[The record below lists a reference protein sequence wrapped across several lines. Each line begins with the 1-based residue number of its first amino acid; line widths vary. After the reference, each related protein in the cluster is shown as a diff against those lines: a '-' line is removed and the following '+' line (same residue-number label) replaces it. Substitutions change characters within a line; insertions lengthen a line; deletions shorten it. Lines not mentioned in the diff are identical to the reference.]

1 MLIDCIL
8 FDLGN
13 VLLFH
18 DAQRRLRALA
28 DFTGQS
34 PQAIG
39 EFLSLR
45 EISDELDLG
54 HTDAGGLSAALG
66 ELAGRPVTQKDAMR
80 LWLSVFEP
88 NLDLWHRLPKLGER
102 HSLGVFSNNPPFIR
116 QIFPHTTRFDQ
127 VLLSS
132 QFGAMKPDIAVF
144 KAVQASLSYP
154 PEHVLFV
161 DDKRENIEQAFS
173 IGWNAIEF
181 HSNDALATD
190 FVRLGLS

>member
-34 PQAIG
+34 SQAVG
-39 EFLSLR
+39 EFLSVR
-45 EISDELDLG
+45 DISDELDLG
-54 HTDAGGLSAALG
+54 YMDGAGLSAALG
-66 ELAGRPVTQKDAMR
+66 ELAGRPVTQRDAMR

-88 NLDLWHRLPKLGER
+88 NLDLWNRLPKLGER

-127 VLLSS
+127 VFLSS
-132 QFGAMKPDIAVF
+132 QFGVMKPDIAVF
-144 KAVQASLSYP
+144 NAVQATLSYQ

-161 DDKRENIEQAFS
+161 DDKRENVEQAFS

-181 HSNDALATD
+181 RSNDSLATD
-190 FVRLGLS
+190 FARLGLS

>member
-39 EFLSLR
+39 VFLSQNG
-45 EISDELDLG
+45 ISDELDLG
-54 HTDAGGLSAALG
+54 HMDAAGLSAALG
-66 ELAGRPVTQKDAMR
+66 ELAGRPVTQKDAMQ

-88 NLDLWHRLPKLGER
+88 NIDLWNRLPRLGER

-127 VLLSS
+127 IFLSS
-132 QFGAMKPDIAVF
+132 QFGVMKPDIEVF
-144 KAVQASLSYP
+144 KAVQASISYP

-161 DDKRENIEQAFS
+161 DDKHENVERAFS

-181 HSNDALATD
+181 RSNDSLVTD
-190 FVRLGLS
+190 FARLGLS

>member
-34 PQAIG
+34 PQTIG

-54 HTDAGGLSAALG
+54 HIDAAGLSAALG

-80 LWLSVFEP
+80 LWLSVFVP
-88 NLDLWHRLPKLGER
+88 NLDLWKRLPKPEER
-102 HSLGVFSNNPPFIR
+102 PRFGVLSKNTPFIR
-116 QIFPHTTRFDQ
+116 
-127 VLLSS
+127 
-132 QFGAMKPDIAVF
+132 
-144 KAVQASLSYP
+144 
-154 PEHVLFV
+154 
-161 DDKRENIEQAFS
+161 
-173 IGWNAIEF
+173 
-181 HSNDALATD
+181 
-190 FVRLGLS
+190 